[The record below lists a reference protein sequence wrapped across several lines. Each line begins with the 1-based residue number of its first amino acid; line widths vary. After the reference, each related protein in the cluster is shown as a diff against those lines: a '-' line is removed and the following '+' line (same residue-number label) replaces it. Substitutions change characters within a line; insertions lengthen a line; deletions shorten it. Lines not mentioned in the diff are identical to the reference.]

1 MQKTFAKDVE
11 TVVKRKIIE
20 AEGPED
26 LSIKELALIAK
37 VFCKT
42 RSAHRD
48 FHKLLES
55 TILMRMEELRK
66 DLKVLHSIGF
76 TFESSG
82 LCSIDTIK
90 ALKKE
95 MFQAELEM
103 EVF

>member
-1 MQKTFAKDVE
+1 
-11 TVVKRKIIE
+11 
-20 AEGPED
+20 
-26 LSIKELALIAK
+26 
-37 VFCKT
+37 
-42 RSAHRD
+42 
-48 FHKLLES
+48 
-55 TILMRMEELRK
+55 MRMEELRK